1 MHALVH
7 KHRQQDPQPAADESR
22 YLLHF
27 NHGFGASALSF
38 EPVLA
43 DLASSLVVD
52 ATAVAHDAP
61 GFGLTLEPEKGE
73 DALYGLESNARLGTA
88 LVEQV
93 EAEERAEMGAGANGE
108 ITPVFVGHSMGAL
121 TSAFM
126 ALDRLKRM
134 EAAGHRPGQPP
145 RQPTKVTLILV
156 APAILPMRESP
167 KQLPPAARRIL
178 GGIAPRVGRFFWQD
192 LGLHVAV
199 LGTLRYFLRSL
210 AYDKGFWQ
218 RGLRLAWG
226 KGSGP
231 GDRTLAHYRLPS
243 LKRGWDRSLARFVL
257 APLQQKAP
265 GAPPPP
271 SPEGQQQ
278 QQQQQGTYANLVDEL
293 AARVREGSLR
303 LLLVHGQLDRVVP
316 IPNTRQLHAAMPGS
330 ALWEL
335 PGVGHVPHEET
346 PERFVQQIVDFL
358 LLTEEGG
365 GGDGNV

>member
-1 MHALVH
+1 MGPPTPHIRLT
-7 KHRQQDPQPAADESR
+7 R
-22 YLLHF
+22 
-27 NHGFGASALSF
+27 FGASALSF

-52 ATAVAHDAP
+52 ATAIAHDAP

-73 DALYGLESNARLGTA
+73 DALYGFASNSRLGTA

-93 EAEERAEMGAGANGE
+93 EAEERAEVGGGADGNAGGE
-108 ITPVFVGHSMGAL
+108 ITQVYVGHSMGAL

-134 EAAGHRPGQPP
+134 EITSSSHSPGQQQP
-145 RQPTKVTLILV
+145 RVTLILV
-156 APAILPMRESP
+156 APAILPMRERP
-167 KQLPPAARRIL
+167 TGLPPAGRRFL
-178 GGIAPRVGRFFWQD
+178 GGVVPRVGRFFWQT

-226 KGSGP
+226 EGSGP
-231 GDRTLAHYRLPS
+231 GDRTLSHYRLPS

-257 APLQQKAP
+257 APLQQKPP
-265 GAPPPP
+265 GEGP
-271 SPEGQQQ
+271 SQEEE
-278 QQQQQGTYANLVDEL
+278 QGGAYANLVEEL
-293 AARVREGSLR
+293 AARVGEGSLR
-303 LLLVHGQLDRVVP
+303 LLLVHGQRDRVVP
-316 IPNTRQLHAAMPGS
+316 VPNTRRLHAAMPGS
-330 ALWEL
+330 TLWEL
-335 PGVGHVPHEET
+335 PGIGHVPHEEA

-358 LLTEEGG
+358 LLTEEDGG
-365 GGDGNV
+365 ARG